1 MQNCVQV
8 DKHGEEIVPFNQLLY
23 FVGDDLKMMVL
34 IKDDICTI
42 LVLIIVNAKVLQMA
56 LIRRP

>member
-34 IKDDICTI
+34 IKDDICPI
-42 LVLIIVNAKVLQMA
+42 LVLIANAKVLHMN
-56 LIRRP
+56 LIRT

>member
-1 MQNCVQV
+1 MQNCQYVC
-8 DKHGEEIVPFNQLLY
+8 KLIVPFYQLLY
-23 FVGDDLKMMVL
+23 FVADFVDMMVL

-42 LVLIIVNAKVLQMA
+42 LVLIIANANVLQMA

>member
-8 DKHGEEIVPFNQLLY
+8 DKHSKKIVSFNQLLY

-42 LVLIIVNAKVLQMA
+42 LVLINANAKVLHMD

>member
-1 MQNCVQV
+1 MQV
-8 DKHGEEIVPFNQLLY
+8 DKHSKKFVPFNQLLY

-42 LVLIIVNAKVLQMA
+42 LVLINANAKVLHMD